1 MPRNRIR
8 QLRYDRDVTLRTLA
22 RRVGMDAGQLS
33 RLERGLSSC
42 SLPLALAIAG
52 YLKVS
57 VEDVFPPSVE

>member
-1 MPRNRIR
+1 
-8 QLRYDRDVTLRTLA
+8 
-22 RRVGMDAGQLS
+22 MDAGQLS